1 MVPFGGEFQR
11 KLDLPEGGKLERCRV
26 SKDFSAG
33 EGERPG
39 FFIGGEVVNLELEG
53 GGVFAYIGTIPVY
66 AQIEILRQ
74 FNPEDDRAIHFRSP
88 GATLIALIAGDERL
102 VRPDGGKSI
111 DPGDEPG
118 GGNGQL
124 PAGCRQGRGGAE
136 YVVTAVA
143 AVWNGE
149 LEASFLQIGK
159 FPVRTV
165 RFQVQFRNAETGQRV
180 GAVRLSVKKSADTR
194 GGIQSSRKDEV
205 REYSSIASSELGWRD
220 NHVLALVNSSDDA
233 PVTVEISGLPAE
245 PVRIT
250 DLITNQELGR
260 SDSGTFRYIISPY
273 QAVCLKFNQGNSTRG
288 DK

>member
-1 MVPFGGEFQR
+1 MGGS
-11 KLDLPEGGKLERCRV
+11 PSIRV
-26 SKDFSAG
+26 TNRVAETVSC
-33 EGERPG
+33 P
-39 FFIGGEVVNLELEG
+39 
-53 GGVFAYIGTIPVY
+53 PV
-66 AQIEILRQ
+66 A
-74 FNPEDDRAIHFRSP
+74 
-88 GATLIALIAGDERL
+88 
-102 VRPDGGKSI
+102 VR
-111 DPGDEPG
+111 EE
-118 GGNGQL
+118 
-124 PAGCRQGRGGAE
+124 GGAE

-165 RFQVQFRNAETGQRV
+165 RFQVQFRNAETGQRA

-220 NHVLALVNSSDDA
+220 NHVLALVNSSDDTQ
-233 PVTVEISGLPAE
+233 VTVEISGLPAE

-250 DLITNQELGR
+250 DLITNQEYDR
-260 SDSGTFRYIISPY
+260 TSSGTFQSIISPY
-273 QAVCLKFNQGNSTRG
+273 QAVCLKFNRGNSTRG